1 MNKESKNN
9 LNLINNISRDVSLI
23 YKKPEK
29 NYFKYIDQKNLIEI
43 IYEIYNSKKIHNL
56 EH

>member
-29 NYFKYIDQKNLIEI
+29 NYFKYIDHKNLIEI
-43 IYEIYNSKKIHNL
+43 IYEIYNSKKVHNL
-56 EH
+56 